1 METVKVKRSLR
12 RTILTIFILV
22 MLLAQLIVGIGT
34 ALRVSSVFID
44 SQKHSVDNLGEQIG
58 LSVENYLSGYES
70 VIKAL
75 AEQDVAKDIMGSPQV
90 ESNLLKTLDTY
101 VKSNPD
107 ILFIYMGVEDKRM
120 LMKPDDDLGDYDPRT
135 RDWYLAAKEAG
146 AFIWTDP
153 YFDDT
158 VGEMVVTACQPV
170 YDRANKF
177 VGVMAADISLNTLN
191 LQTKDIS
198 IGDKG
203 YPIIVD
209 GNNIIMAHKE
219 SEKIGTE
226 LVTAEIKDALTQ
238 NVPGVEYQYEENG
251 AKKEKY
257 ASIYKMG
264 SVNWA
269 VISTLYYDEVQA
281 EVRLIT
287 LILVIASVVALIVG
301 AIVVVA
307 FTSKFNSNI
316 KRLLSSMQKAR
327 TGELGALSNVVSN
340 DEIGVLS
347 TYFDE
352 TLIDLGKLV
361 KNVQDVST
369 KLTTSSQSLAA
380 TSEEVSASADEVA
393 KTVEDIAKG
402 ASDQASDAEKSAT
415 IAKSLSEKFVKLN
428 EYTDSMIDSAQK
440 TGEAYGTGIKSVNDL
455 DVKNTESMSANR
467 EIENVIRQ
475 LNERTIEIGTILDA
489 ISAISGQTNLLA
501 LNASIEAA
509 RAGEHGRGFAVVAD
523 EIRKL
528 AEQSAE
534 AADEVKRIVVNI
546 QQDGSESVKSMSNLK
561 AIAGEQ
567 NEAVKKVISAF
578 ETIKTAYE
586 LISTNIDQIGS
597 AVVEVNQ
604 DKERIVSSIENIS
617 AVSEETVAASQEVT
631 SSMDQQ
637 SFAVEE
643 VARAAQELN
652 QISIQLNQEISK
664 FKL

>member
-22 MLLAQLIVGIGT
+22 MLLAQIIVGTGT

-44 SQKHSVDNLGEQIG
+44 SQKHAVDNLGEQIG

-75 AEQDVAKDIMGSPQV
+75 AEQDVAKDIMGGAQV
-90 ESNLLKTLDTY
+90 EASLLKTLDSY

-120 LMKPDDDLGDYDPRT
+120 IMKPDDDLGDYDPRT
-135 RDWYLAAKEAG
+135 RDWYLVAKEAG
-146 AFIWTDP
+146 TFIWTDP

-170 YDRANKF
+170 YDKANKF
-177 VGVMAADISLNTLN
+177 VGVIAADITLNTLN

-198 IGDKG
+198 IGEKG

-209 GNNIIMAHKE
+209 GNNIIMAHKDA
-219 SEKIGTE
+219 EKIGTE
-226 LVTAEIKDALTQ
+226 LVTTEIKEALSQ
-238 NVPGVEYQYEENG
+238 NVPGVEYKYEENG

-257 ASIYKMG
+257 AAIYKMD

-269 VISTLYYDEVQA
+269 VVSTLYYDEVQA

-287 LILVIASVVALIVG
+287 LLLVIASLVALVVG
-301 AIVVVA
+301 AIVVIA

-316 KRLLSSMQKAR
+316 KKLLSSMQKAR
-327 TGELGALSNVVSN
+327 TGELGALSKVVSN

-402 ASDQASDAEKSAT
+402 ASDQATDAENSAT
-415 IAKSLSEKFVKLN
+415 IAKSLSDKFVKLN
-428 EYTDSMIDSAQK
+428 EFTESMIESAQK

-455 DVKNTESMSANR
+455 GVKNSESMNANR
-467 EIENVIRQ
+467 EIEYVIRQ
-475 LNERTIEIGTILDA
+475 LNDRTIEIGTILDA

-528 AEQSAE
+528 AEQSAN
-534 AADEVKRIVVNI
+534 AADEVKRIVANI

-567 NEAVKKVISAF
+567 NDAVKEVISSF

-597 AVVEVNQ
+597 AVVEVNH

-617 AVSEETVAASQEVT
+617 AVSEETAAASQEVT